1 MRDVAAR
8 AGVSLKTV
16 SRVVNREPGVSDLLV
31 GKVRAAAEELNFQLN
46 AGARNLRRSDGRTG
60 TIGLLL
66 ENVANPFSSAVHR
79 AVEDV
84 ARHRGVAVLAGSL
97 DETPQR
103 ERELVATFTSRR
115 VDGLV
120 LIPAGSDHAYLVP
133 EQRAGTALVFVDRA
147 PGRLDAD
154 VVLTDNR
161 EGSTHGVAHLLER
174 GHVRIGFL
182 GDLARIAT
190 AAERYDGYVAALR
203 AAGLTVPAELVARDA
218 ATVEAAEEAATA
230 MLTLSDP
237 PTALFTAQNLV
248 TIGAVKALRSLGRQ
262 HEVAMVG
269 FDDFLLSELLDPPV
283 TVVAQDPEAIGRAAA
298 EQLFRRIDGD
308 AGPFTVQVVP
318 TRLVVRGSGEISPVR
333 QVAS

>member
-16 SRVVNREPGVSDLLV
+16 SRVVNREAGVSDLLAE
-31 GKVRAAAEELNFQLN
+31 KVRVAAEELNFQLN

-84 ARHRGVAVLAGSL
+84 ARRRGVAVLAGSL

-120 LIPAGSDHAYLVP
+120 LMPAGNDHAYLVP

-161 EGSTHGVAHLLER
+161 EGTTVGVAHLLDR
-174 GHVRIGFL
+174 GHERIGFL

-190 AAERYDGYVAALR
+190 ATERYDGYVEALR
-203 AAGLTVPAELVARDA
+203 AAGRPVPADLVARDA
-218 ATVEAAEEAATA
+218 ATVEAADAAATD
-230 MLTLSDP
+230 MLTRPDA

-248 TIGAVKALRSLGRQ
+248 TIGAVKALRRLGRQ
-262 HEVAMVG
+262 HEVALVG
-269 FDDFLLSELLDPPV
+269 FDDFLLGDLLDPPV
-283 TVVAQDPEAIGRAAA
+283 TVIAQDPDAIGRVAA

-308 AGPFTVQVVP
+308 TGPFTVQVVP
-318 TRLVVRGSGEISPVR
+318 THLIVRGSGEIPPLR